1 MTKHRTLAEAYA
13 ANAADC
19 AQHGHSWIAELPGGP
34 RTHCS
39 WCGASKHRVPEE
51 ERESKP
57 PTRQHGPGPRD
68 LIEWILSREDRTL

>member
-19 AQHGHSWIAELPGGP
+19 ATTGHSWVAISPNGP

-39 WCGASKHRVPEE
+39 WCGAHRTPAAAIIEQFQAGGPVPAHFEE
-51 ERESKP
+51 LF
-57 PTRQHGPGPRD
+57 HGENHTNR
-68 LIEWILSREDRTL
+68 